1 MGNIPSVNM
10 FYASLELTIVF
21 IASTQHWFP
30 KKRDHYKNGIFLI
43 PQISSVVGNL
53 AVVLKKYY

>member
-30 KKRDHYKNGIFLI
+30 KKEIITKMVFF
-43 PQISSVVGNL
+43 
-53 AVVLKKYY
+53 